1 MVDAYIMAKVDP
13 GSELAVRDGIAKLK
27 HVRKVSIVYG
37 DVDLIIE
44 VDMKDLIEL
53 RELNERIRRTK
64 GVAKT
69 ATYLV
74 SREP

>member
-1 MVDAYIMAKVDP
+1 MAKVDP
-13 GSELAVRDGIAKLK
+13 GSELVLRDEIAKLK
-27 HVRKVSIVYG
+27 HVGKVSIVYG

-44 VDMKDLIEL
+44 VEVKDLIEL
-53 RELNERIRRTK
+53 RELNDRIRHTK
-64 GVAKT
+64 GVTKT